1 MTSWVLLVLVS
12 VLLGAPGLAFSG
24 LIPEDSDGAT
34 AHLCDGEP
42 LFQGLAPQDPRVPG
56 WLPAHPP
63 QSLTFLS
70 SLGSAGG
77 DLQPR
82 GEGLGFIC
90 YSCQM
95 IIQKVEDLVGKQPT
109 QDTIAQAASQACQK
123 LKRLLRGL
131 CKKIMKLF
139 LNRISKDIIAGKKPR
154 EICVDL
160 KKCKPKAGLI

>member
-42 LFQGLAPQDPRVPG
+42 LFQGLAPQDPR
-56 WLPAHPP
+56 
-63 QSLTFLS
+63 
-70 SLGSAGG
+70 G